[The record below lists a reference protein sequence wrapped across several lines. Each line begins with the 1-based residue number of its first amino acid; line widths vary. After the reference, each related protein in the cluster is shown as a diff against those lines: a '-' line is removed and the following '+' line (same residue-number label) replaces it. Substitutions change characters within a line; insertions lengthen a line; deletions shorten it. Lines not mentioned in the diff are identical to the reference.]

1 MTISDEEIYGRMN
14 DIFRDVFDDEEL
26 IVNPD
31 TTASDIF
38 GWDSLSYIRLILT
51 VSKAFDVN
59 FSASEVSSF
68 KNVGELVSAVR
79 RHSKMG
85 MIRWPPTLGTS

>member
-1 MTISDEEIYGRMN
+1 MIISDEEVYARVN
-14 DIFRDVFDDEEL
+14 EIFQDVFDDEEL

-38 GWDSLSYIRLILT
+38 GWDSLNYIRLILT
-51 VSKAFDVN
+51 VSKAFDVK

-68 KNVGELVSAVR
+68 KNVGELVRAVR
-79 RHSKMG
+79 GRLEKRG
-85 MIRWPPTLGTS
+85 

>member
-1 MTISDEEIYGRMN
+1 MTVSDEEIYGRMN

-31 TTASDIF
+31 TTASDVF

-51 VSKAFDVN
+51 VSKAFAVN

-68 KNVGELVSAVR
+68 KNVGELVNAVR
-79 RHSKMG
+79 RRSK
-85 MIRWPPTLGTS
+85 TE